1 MGIHVVFS
9 FREFLFLILTST
21 VRGCERR
28 NRLALLRLPRDTRC
42 TSSRKDDDDD
52 ENEEDDVVDDDDNDE
67 LMVME

>member
-1 MGIHVVFS
+1 M
-9 FREFLFLILTST
+9 
-21 VRGCERR
+21 RGCERR

-42 TSSRKDDDDD
+42 TSSRKDDDD